1 VVLGFD
7 PQRALRCL
15 PSSFGLFFLFL
26 ISAASCYSADLL
38 LIRSALGSSAAQE
51 ELEAATNFYGVNLKI
66 IEVNPTDT
74 VAALSAAINGKENVG
89 IVIAADTLSKSN
101 RNALIQA
108 LNREA
113 HKRVPLLILGVTPQ
127 TDTSLLQALSG
138 GAVSGS
144 TRLDSVLQL
153 QYTFGDVEG
162 LTRQLTNLEIPLF
175 TKEVFYLVAAD
186 NSRVQRIIGIRNPE
200 SEFPVF
206 IKTSAHQR
214 EVFVACNTS
223 SDVSSP
229 DGEVRVNTFLRIA
242 PAMMFVG
249 YSAGEQGW
257 HALHHYANLTI
268 DDPWLRQPYG
278 YVDYARL
285 SEQMERHGF
294 HTTIAF
300 IPWNYDRSD
309 PGVVALFHKYPD
321 RFSIA
326 IHGDNHDQKEF
337 TDYRSKPLPVQTA
350 DLKQSLARMEKFR
363 ALTGIGYDQVMIFP
377 HSISPE
383 QTLEE
388 LKTYNYLATVNS
400 NNVPQGESVPSSPCF
415 ILRPITLLFG
425 GFPSFARYS
434 IAVPVTPAF
443 VAVSE
448 YLDNPLFL
456 YGHSDDFASG
466 VEAFNGVADQVNK
479 IEANTQWRSVG
490 EIVKHFYLVRLRED
504 LNYDVLAFANNVCL
518 DNVVGRDT
526 TFYLRKQESGPQT
539 IKSVVVDGQP
549 YPYHI
554 ENGYLNAGVPVPA
567 GGTHC
572 LAIEYQ
578 NNLQLAS
585 ISTSK
590 RSPVVYLLR
599 EASDFRD
606 VYLAKSTAGL
616 AFVRFYYDHALT
628 PTRLLEIVLVF
639 MVICM
644 YVGYRLRAFAKS
656 KRHS

>member
-15 PSSFGLFFLFL
+15 PASFGLFFLFL

-38 LIRSALGSSAAQE
+38 FIRSALGSSAAQQ
-51 ELEAATNFYGVNLKI
+51 ELETATNFYGVNLKT

-74 VAALSAAINGKENVG
+74 VAALSAAINRKENVG
-89 IVIAADTLSKSN
+89 IVIAVDALSKSN

-108 LNREA
+108 LNRQA
-113 HKRVPLLILGVTPQ
+113 HKNVPLLILGVTPQ

-144 TRLDSVLQL
+144 TRLDRVLEL

-162 LTRQLTNLEIPLF
+162 LTRQLTNLGIPLL

-186 NSRVQRIIGIRNPE
+186 NSRVQRIIGIRNPQ

-206 IKTSAHQR
+206 IKTSAQQR

-229 DGEVRVNTFLRIA
+229 DGEARVNTFLRIA
-242 PAMMFVG
+242 PAMMFVR

-257 HALHHYANLTI
+257 HTLHHYANLTI

-278 YVDYARL
+278 YVDYASL
-285 SEQMERHGF
+285 SEQMERHRF

-300 IPWNYDRSD
+300 IPWNYDRSA
-309 PGVVALFHKYPD
+309 PEVVALFHKHPD

-326 IHGDNHDQKEF
+326 IHGDNHDHKEF

-363 ALTGIGYDQVMIFP
+363 ALTGIEYDQVMIFP
-377 HSISPE
+377 HSIPPE
-383 QTLEE
+383 KTLEE

-400 NNVPQGESVPSSPCF
+400 NNVPQGESVPSSSSF
-415 ILRPITLLFG
+415 VLRPVTLSFG
-425 GFPSFARYS
+425 AFASIARYS
-434 IAVPVTPAF
+434 IAAPVTRAF
-443 VAVSE
+443 VAVNE
-448 YLDNPLFL
+448 YLDNPLFF

-466 VEAFNGVADQVNK
+466 IEAFNGVADQVNK
-479 IEANTQWRSVG
+479 IGADTQWRSVG

-504 LNYDVLAFANNVCL
+504 SNYDVMAFANNVCL
-518 DNVVGRDT
+518 DNVVGRDA
-526 TFYLRKQESGPQT
+526 TFYLQKQESGPQA

-549 YPYHI
+549 YAYHI
-554 ENGYLNAGVPVPA
+554 ENGYLNASVPVPA
-567 GGTHC
+567 GSTRC
-572 LAIEYQ
+572 IALEYQ
-578 NNLQLAS
+578 NDLELAS
-585 ISTSK
+585 ISASK

-606 VYLAKSTAGL
+606 IYLAKSGIGL
-616 AFVRFYYDHALT
+616 AFVRFYYDHAWT
-628 PTRLLEIVLVF
+628 PARFLEIALVF
-639 MVICM
+639 MLICM
-644 YVGYRLRAFAKS
+644 YVGYRLRAFTRS